1 MDLEQKESLS
11 DDSATVLGLNWAI
24 KVERVTED
32 GNTTLKQPKN
42 YDLLLTSTGIRCMT
56 RTTDMVKDY
65 EGCGEDNYEKW

>member
-24 KVERVTED
+24 SVERAKDGTEP
-32 GNTTLKQPKN
+32 KQPRN

-56 RTTDMVKDY
+56 KVKNTVTTY
-65 EGCGEDNYEKW
+65 SSCGGSSESW

>member
-56 RTTDMVKDY
+56 KVKDVVTGY
-65 EGCGEDNYEKW
+65 ANCGSYSESW